1 MVLVV
6 TPPLTVVVAYGQTTV
21 VEVSTT
27 VVTPPAT
34 LVPVVHFVEVGAQ
47 TVVSSVMVK
56 VLAGMVYTPGV
67 GHVVTNGVGT
77 VAGT

>member
-27 VVTPPAT
+27 VVTPPAV
-34 LVPVVHFVEVGAQ
+34 LVPGVHVVEAAPQ
-47 TVVSSVMVK
+47 TVTSSVIVN
-56 VLAGMVYTPGV
+56 V
-67 GHVVTNGVGT
+67 
-77 VAGT
+77 VAGKV